1 MRAWILALPVASLL
15 VMSTGANEA
24 ALTYPLSVTLDASVK
39 SGVTTITSKVT
50 IQVTRQMSDP
60 TRTRANDSLK
70 FSGFPGF
77 VNALRPLVSV
87 GSIETQSNSVPIR
100 YTREEQDGAATR
112 LLLIADRPVFFL
124 GPDPTKSRAG
134 FELTVVE
141 LRFDGQGGVTGQMA
155 GAAKVRPSSGGV
167 ELEDYAEALVALT
180 GRVGPS

>member
-1 MRAWILALPVASLL
+1 MRALILALPVAGLL
-15 VMSTGANEA
+15 VMGTGATGA
-24 ALTYPLSVTLDASVK
+24 PLKYPLTVTLDASVT
-39 SGVTTITSKVT
+39 SGATTVTSKVT

-70 FSGFPGF
+70 YSGFPGF

-124 GPDPTKSRAG
+124 VPDPTKSRAG
-134 FELTVVE
+134 FELTVVD

-155 GAAKVRPSSGGV
+155 GAAKVKPSSDGV
-167 ELEDYAEALVALT
+167 ALEDYAEALVVLK